1 MIRTTAAA
9 RPISRGLANVISA
22 RAGYGPAIRK
32 ASVTTQFHSLA
43 AKRPQPAVP
52 QFRPVLIPQLRYAT
66 KTGVPK
72 LDKID
77 VEAEKKIAQ
86 SKLKSDPEA
95 VTTDSSV
102 RHVFESKGPMVEE
115 ENNEVL
121 SGLKEDLN
129 TIKDSF
135 ALRDVPRESYYLGA
149 AGTLPYM
156 ATSLATLYLSY
167 GINHVPRGS
176 SLFFPLETAQHYL
189 AVIEP
194 IQIGYGAVILS
205 FLGAIH
211 WGLEYAGYGGH
222 QGMKRF
228 AIGCAMPAIAW
239 PTMLMPLEQALITQF
254 LAFTGLYFVDSRQG
268 VRGFAP
274 SWYPTYRF
282 VLTFIV
288 GISIVASLIGRGQVQ
303 FLGSGKPTRADKMR
317 ELSEMQPE
325 AQREEEEVKRK
336 RRAAEAAEQEKK
348 NNESKSN
355 GNGKK
360 GVSEDKD
367 DQGKKENKEKK

>member
-9 RPISRGLANVISA
+9 RPISRGLPNVIAA

-32 ASVTTQFHSLA
+32 ASVTSQFHSLA
-43 AKRPQPAVP
+43 AKRPQTVVLP
-52 QFRPVLIPQLRYAT
+52 QFRPVLIAQLRYAT

-72 LDKID
+72 HDKID
-77 VEAEKKIAQ
+77 VAAEKKLRDAKLQ
-86 SKLKSDPEA
+86 SNPEA
-95 VTTDSSV
+95 VTSDSSV
-102 RHVFESKGPMVEE
+102 RHVFESSQAPVEE
-115 ENNEVL
+115 EDNEVL
-121 SGLKEDLN
+121 RGVKDDLN

-135 ALRDVPRESYYLGA
+135 ALREVPRESYYLGA

-167 GINHVPRGS
+167 GINHVPYGS
-176 SLFFPLETAQHYL
+176 SLFFPIETAQHYL
-189 AVIEP
+189 AILEP

-211 WGLEYAGYGGH
+211 WGLEYAKYGGD
-222 QGMKRF
+222 QGFRRY

-254 LAFTGLYFVDSRQG
+254 VAFTGLYFVDSRQG

-288 GISIVASLIGRGQVQ
+288 GISIVASLVGRGQVQ
-303 FLGSGKPTRADKMR
+303 FVGSGQATRAEKLR
-317 ELSEMQPE
+317 ELSEFQPE
-325 AQREEEEVKRK
+325 ARREEEEVKRQ
-336 RRAAEAAEQEKK
+336 RRAEEARGEENNKGDEKK
-348 NNESKSN
+348 
-355 GNGKK
+355 
-360 GVSEDKD
+360 
-367 DQGKKENKEKK
+367 